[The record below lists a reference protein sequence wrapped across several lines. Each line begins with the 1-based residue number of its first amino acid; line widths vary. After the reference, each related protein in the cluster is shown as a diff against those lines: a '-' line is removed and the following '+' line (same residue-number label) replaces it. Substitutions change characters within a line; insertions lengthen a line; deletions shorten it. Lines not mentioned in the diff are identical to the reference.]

1 MIRLGILGPGRIV
14 DRVMTD
20 MANAKEVNVT
30 AVASRSIDRAK
41 AAAKRYGFPTA
52 YGSYEEMAKSREV
65 DLVYIATPH
74 PFHAEQAMLMMRNG
88 KHVICEKP
96 MAVNDSETEAMA
108 ACARENSV
116 FLMEAMWTRFMPA
129 AIKTKQLADDGEIGE
144 IRHIDANFSYSGQYD
159 EKDRLYNMDLAG
171 GALLDLGVYP
181 LMAIT
186 LFLGWKPDSVSAVSF
201 KAPTGADT
209 RMCAQLG
216 FPSGATA
223 QFFCGMDAEADQRLA
238 VYGTE
243 GWLEIPD
250 FWHPTRVIL
259 HHGGKQ
265 KTFEYP
271 PENEGHHYE
280 FDHAAGCIR
289 NGMTE
294 SPVVTLEESIAVS
307 RLCTQMRKQ
316 MGIIYPMDFSAKN
329 AGVSGCETGENVP

>member
-20 MANAKEVNVT
+20 MANAKEVTVT

-52 YGSYEEMAKSREV
+52 YGSYEEMA
-65 DLVYIATPH
+65 
-74 PFHAEQAMLMMRNG
+74 
-88 KHVICEKP
+88 
-96 MAVNDSETEAMA
+96 VNDAETETMA

-209 RMCAQLG
+209 RMCALLG

-259 HHGGKQ
+259 HRGGKQ
-265 KTFEYP
+265 KTFKYP

-280 FDHAAGCIR
+280 FDHAARCIR
-289 NGMTE
+289 KGMTE

-316 MGIIYPMDFSAKN
+316 TGIIYPMDN
-329 AGVSGCETGENVP
+329 